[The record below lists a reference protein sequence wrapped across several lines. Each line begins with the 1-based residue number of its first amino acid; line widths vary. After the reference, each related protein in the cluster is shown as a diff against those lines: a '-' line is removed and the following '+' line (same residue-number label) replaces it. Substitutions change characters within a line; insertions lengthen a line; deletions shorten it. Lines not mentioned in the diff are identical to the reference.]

1 MENEETSQNLSE
13 ILFKPKFHYEET
25 SMISNSGAPLS
36 NQASARMM
44 RLLESDSRWYRPIHA
59 YAWTVLGGNF
69 KDIDLTLSRIAVSEN
84 ERSRKE
90 CYDTVKEYG
99 PGNWIYEFNYT
110 AQQRYIKARDLEE
123 KGDMIHA
130 SHNYRMAARYFAIAS
145 YPNLRGDVLA
155 SDSYLQALRL
165 YKKMFEC
172 DKSYGE
178 LQVETI
184 KTPEGPV
191 TGFLHIPDKNKVN
204 PCVIV
209 CGSYE
214 QSLTDFY
221 KLYRDTLRPLGLAA
235 MVVEMPGLGVSEK
248 LSLSYNISVV
258 IDAALD
264 HLKNISCIDSTR
276 IALLG
281 ARLGGTACI
290 RSAILNSAKVRAL
303 TLIEP
308 GVDTMFTRREVLEQL
323 PLCLR
328 SLYAN
333 RLNMD
338 ASNWDT
344 VVPQMQA
351 FSLKKQGLISFSGKN
366 TVPTRVW
373 LGGAS
378 FTSRDD
384 ITLLQNT
391 FKDFI
396 AYFHDEDNHVD
407 FMAQSVKDLRLF
419 LKQTLELDNE

>member
-1 MENEETSQNLSE
+1 M
-13 ILFKPKFHYEET
+13 
-25 SMISNSGAPLS
+25 
-36 NQASARMM
+36 
-44 RLLESDSRWYRPIHA
+44 
-59 YAWTVLGGNF
+59 
-69 KDIDLTLSRIAVSEN
+69 
-84 ERSRKE
+84 
-90 CYDTVKEYG
+90 
-99 PGNWIYEFNYT
+99 
-110 AQQRYIKARDLEE
+110 AQQRYLIARDLEE
-123 KGDMIHA
+123 KGDMLHA

-172 DKSYGE
+172 DKTYGY
-178 LQVETI
+178 LQVENL
-184 KTPEGPV
+184 KTEEGTV

-235 MVVEMPGLGVSEK
+235 FVVEMPGLGVSEK
-248 LSLSYNISVV
+248 LSLSYDMSVV
-258 IDAALD
+258 IDAALE
-264 HLKNISCIDSTR
+264 HIKHISCIDSTKV
-276 IALLG
+276 ALLG
-281 ARLGGTACI
+281 TRLGGTACL
-290 RSAILNSAKVRAL
+290 RSTILDPSRVRAL

-308 GVDTMFTRREVLEQL
+308 GVDSMFTRRSVLDQL

-338 ASNWDT
+338 AANWDT

-351 FSLKKQGLISFSGKN
+351 FSLKKQGLLSFSGKHS
-366 TVPTRVW
+366 VPTRVW

-378 FTSRDD
+378 FTSKEDLD
-384 ITLLQNT
+384 LLQNT
-391 FKDFI
+391 FKDFV
-396 AYFHDEDNHVD
+396 AFVHDEDNYVD
-407 FMAQSVKDLRLF
+407 FMSQSLIDLRQF